1 MSKGISVYI
10 GMKYSLLENLEF
22 IRSAHKLNYKNI
34 FTSLH
39 IPEVD
44 YVRVIEEFKAIAA
57 LASSLGMNI
66 IADISPRAFTYIG
79 ASISELKV
87 IKEMGV
93 YGVRV
98 DFGFTAKEIAEFT
111 RNPFDLI
118 IEINASTVT
127 KVFLEELEKNNVDF
141 SKLQA
146 CHNYYPRL
154 NTGIS
159 VATLKRKNEMLKKY
173 NMKVSAFIP
182 SNFNKRGPIF
192 EGLPTLEIH
201 RFSKPEVAAKH
212 LYMLGLDDVIFGD
225 SIPTLHELEIV
236 ASVDEKILR
245 FNVNIFQCSPLEKSI
260 LFSESHRNR
269 PDPAE
274 DVIRSTGFR
283 DTLKATD
290 IILKHNNV
298 ERKIGY
304 ITIDNKDYLRYVG
317 ELQICKKNL
326 SADNRVNV
334 IGKIVDEELF
344 LIDYVGEE
352 TEFKFIEFKGEK
364 I

>member
-10 GMKYSLLENLEF
+10 GMKYSLSENLQF
-22 IRSAHKLNYKNI
+22 IKNAHKLKYKKI

-39 IPEVD
+39 VPEAD
-44 YVRVIEEFKAIAA
+44 YEKVIKEFKVIVD
-57 LASSLGMNI
+57 LASSLEMKI

-79 ASISELKV
+79 GSLIDLKV
-87 IKEMGV
+87 IKDLGI

-111 RNPFDLI
+111 RNPYDLR

-127 KVFLEELEKNNVDF
+127 KFFLDELEKNNADF

-159 VATLKRKNEMLKKY
+159 IDTLNRKNKMLKKY

-182 SNFNKRGPIF
+182 CNLSKRGPIF
-192 EGLPTLEIH
+192 EGLPTLEVH
-201 RFSKPEVAAKH
+201 RFLKPEIAAKH

-225 SIPTLHELEIV
+225 SIPTIQELEAV
-236 ASVDEKILR
+236 ASVDEKILK
-245 FNVNIFQCSPLEKSI
+245 FNIDIFACSSLEKSI
-260 LFSESHRNR
+260 MFGSSHSDR

-274 DVIRSTGFR
+274 DVIRSTSSRVALG
-283 DTLKATD
+283 TGD

-304 ITIDNKDYLRYVG
+304 ITIDNKDYLRYAG

-326 SADNRVNV
+326 PADERVNV
-334 IGKIVDEELF
+334 IGKIVEGELF
-344 LIDYVGEE
+344 LIDYINEE
-352 TEFKFIEFKGEK
+352 SEFKFIEVKGEE